1 MFRVNPDYLVVQATL
16 GQLEQQAMTDCYA
29 GSRSRLYSLVETVSH
44 IAPESSVVRLLQYQQ
59 STLLHPA
66 RPGWMDR
73 LASLLDRL
81 YTQERRPRIRLAMRD
96 VLGEVV
102 TANLTLCS
110 RLALS
115 LSPAS

>member
-1 MFRVNPDYLVVQATL
+1 
-16 GQLEQQAMTDCYA
+16 
-29 GSRSRLYSLVETVSH
+29 
-44 IAPESSVVRLLQYQQ
+44 
-59 STLLHPA
+59 
-66 RPGWMDR
+66 MDR

-81 YTQERRPRIRLAMRD
+81 YTQERRPRIRLAMLD